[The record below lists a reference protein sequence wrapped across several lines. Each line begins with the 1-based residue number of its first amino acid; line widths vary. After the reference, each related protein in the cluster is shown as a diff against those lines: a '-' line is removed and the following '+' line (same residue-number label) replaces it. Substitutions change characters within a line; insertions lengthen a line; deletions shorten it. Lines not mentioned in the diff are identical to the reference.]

1 MAVAAIRPATRNSGG
16 SGGLDNR
23 TASVIIVDMD
33 TLIPLFR
40 QCRQCRETP
49 THRTR
54 QRAVAARPMG
64 RWFQVCTSHLP
75 GSRLHLAPVVVQAM
89 SAALHAHET
98 EPLRVA

>member
-1 MAVAAIRPATRNSGG
+1 M
-16 SGGLDNR
+16 
-23 TASVIIVDMD
+23 
-33 TLIPLFR
+33 IPLYAKCS
-40 QCRQCRETP
+40 QCRVSP
-49 THRTR
+49 TYRTR
-54 QRAVAARPMG
+54 QRAIGARPVG